1 MALEEMQ
8 ERFKDVR
15 VDYINELI
23 DTKYMLKEVGK
34 MAILLLNEALL

>member
-34 MAILLLNEALL
+34 MAILLLNETLL